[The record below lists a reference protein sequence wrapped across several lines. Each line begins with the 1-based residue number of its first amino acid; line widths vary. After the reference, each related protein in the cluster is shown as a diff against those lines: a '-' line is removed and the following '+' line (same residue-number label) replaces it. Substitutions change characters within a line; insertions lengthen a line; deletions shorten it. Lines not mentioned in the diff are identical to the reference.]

1 MEDILFE
8 DLINKMYA
16 LLEEENPEEPEPLP
30 GVDTLTKE
38 QLRYIL
44 KNSKGKIM
52 TIVYR
57 KKDGSI
63 RTINTRTGVKKN
75 ITGAGLKYNPDEHG
89 YVILWDLSKQAYRT
103 VNLNTV
109 TALKG
114 GGKVYAIKEAITKV
128 PLTFSNGGINL
139 TGEAAWN
146 KWKRWADINRRDDY
160 VYKVLETIKRQ
171 GYFATPKQHQVL
183 VTWFNRKR

>member
-8 DLINKMYA
+8 DLINKMYS
-16 LLEEENPEEPEPLP
+16 LLEQENPEEPEPLP
-30 GVDTLTKE
+30 GVDTLSKE

-52 TIVYR
+52 TVVYR

-75 ITGAGLKYNPDEHG
+75 ITGGGLKYNPDEHG
-89 YVILWDLSKQAYRT
+89 YVILWDLRKQAYRT

-114 GGKVYAIKEAITKV
+114 GGKVYAIKEALNRV
-128 PLTFSNGGINL
+128 PLTFKTNTKNL
-139 TGEAAWN
+139 VGEDAWKQWWWLAMN
-146 KWKRWADINRRDDY
+146 NRTSDY
-160 VYKVLETIKRQ
+160 VKGVLNTIKDQKYFVTPRQ
-171 GYFATPKQHQVL
+171 YQIL
-183 VTWFNRKR
+183 VNWFNGKR